1 VHELVTKSE
10 CNNMHGERIKIAI
23 YWFSVY
29 GARVKKHNVI
39 ITNVGSHVLVQRL
52 RCTCKEA

>member
-1 VHELVTKSE
+1 
-10 CNNMHGERIKIAI
+10 M

-29 GARVKKHNVI
+29 GARVKKHNEI
-39 ITNVGSHVLVQRL
+39 ITNVGSHVLVQCL